1 MGEPIKGP
9 GARPGLFAA
18 RRKRRFAPFRAT
30 RRGVTLAAMSRL
42 RPLAAILLAAMLAFG
57 SGAMAVAR
65 GQATA
70 AGAVVLC
77 TGAGIVSV
85 PVDLSGNPVG
95 PAHICPDCALSL
107 FAAYTAPPLEL
118 ARPLT
123 LVGSLEVRPPAPLPA
138 GRTTTA
144 YHARG
149 PPILS

>member
-1 MGEPIKGP
+1 MN
-9 GARPGLFAA
+9 
-18 RRKRRFAPFRAT
+18 
-30 RRGVTLAAMSRL
+30 RL
-42 RPLAAILLAAMLAFG
+42 RPLVAILLAAMLAFG

-65 GQATA
+65 GQAAA

-77 TGAGIVSV
+77 TGEGIVSV

-107 FAAYTAPPLEL
+107 FAAHAAPPLEL

-123 LVGSLEVRPPAPLPA
+123 LVGSLEVQPPAPLPA
-138 GRTTTA
+138 GRTIAA